1 MLINNIDISKFN
13 AKQLIV
19 DIQPSNIILEK
30 EWGKKSLKPIF
41 IDSNIYFKNLK
52 ITLYFHGNDRQDIL
66 TNISNLISLLKAES
80 TLTLDGY
87 KNKFISFLINSNIEK
102 TIRKDRYKLNLEF
115 DSYEVSDFI
124 EETLNRTTM
133 KTINIKGNLETS
145 CIVEITPIV
154 DIIDIKIEGLS
165 EEPIIIKNLEKNK
178 TLILHGIDGT
188 ITVDGINKFYDA
200 DLWEFPRLKIG
211 SNNIKVSRNDCNI
224 KIKYKSRY
232 I

>member
-1 MLINNIDISKFN
+1 MLINNIDISNFN

-30 EWGKKSLKPIF
+30 EWVKKSLKPIF
-41 IDSNIYFKNLK
+41 IDSNITFKSLK

-66 TNISNLISLLKAES
+66 TNISNLISLLKEES
-80 TLTLDGY
+80 VLTLDGY

-133 KTINIKGNLETS
+133 KTINIKGNLETP

-165 EEPIIIKNLEKNK
+165 EDPIIIKNLEKNK

-188 ITVDGINKFYDA
+188 ITVDGNNKFSDA
-200 DLWEFPRLKIG
+200 DLWEFPRLKPG
-211 SNNIKVSRNDCNI
+211 SNNIKISRNDCNI
-224 KIKYKSRY
+224 KIKYKDEW

>member
-30 EWGKKSLKPIF
+30 EWVKKSLKPIF
-41 IDSNIYFKNLK
+41 IDYNITFKNLK
-52 ITLYFHGNDRQDIL
+52 ITLYFHGNNRQDIL

-133 KTINIKGNLETS
+133 KTINIKGNLETP

-165 EEPIIIKNLEKNK
+165 EDPIIIKNLEKNK

-200 DLWEFPRLKIG
+200 DLWEFPRLKPG
-211 SNNIKVSRNDCNI
+211 SNNIKISRNDCNI
-224 KIKYKSRY
+224 KIKYKSKY
-232 I
+232 V